1 MSQGGEV
8 KTEEMV
14 KARIPGRSLGRG
26 VVVIKH
32 STNVLFVTIQV
43 TSRRIVWRERTMEV
57 VIHPFRLQVKRKVMR
72 VLKH

>member
-72 VLKH
+72 VLEH